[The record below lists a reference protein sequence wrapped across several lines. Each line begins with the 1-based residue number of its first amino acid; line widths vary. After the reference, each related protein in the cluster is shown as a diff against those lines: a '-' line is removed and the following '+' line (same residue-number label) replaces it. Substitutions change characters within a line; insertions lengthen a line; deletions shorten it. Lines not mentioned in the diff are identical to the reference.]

1 MRKWIVSF
9 LFIILASAPIYS
21 ENFRNSKIVVGPYLQ
36 SMNENRVEIIWKT
49 DSLTS
54 ENEVR

>member
-9 LFIILASAPIYS
+9 LFIILASASVYS
-21 ENFRNSKIVVGPYLQ
+21 ENFGNSRIVVGPYLQ
-36 SMNENRVEIIWKT
+36 NMNENGVEIIWKT

-54 ENEVR
+54 ENEVK